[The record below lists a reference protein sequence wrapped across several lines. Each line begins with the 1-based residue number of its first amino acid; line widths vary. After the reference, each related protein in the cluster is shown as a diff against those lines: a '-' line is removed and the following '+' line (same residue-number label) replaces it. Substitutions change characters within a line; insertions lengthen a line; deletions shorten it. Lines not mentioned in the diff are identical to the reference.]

1 MERAPGAIV
10 DALVEQQD
18 ELSGLLEMM
27 DGADWERPS
36 RCEGWTVADVVV
48 HLAQTNELAAA
59 SVGGR
64 FPDAVAEL
72 TGGLGR
78 AGSIDEGADLMV
90 RRERDQPPT
99 AIAERWRT
107 GADELDRL
115 LRDCDPHARVAWV
128 AGELSARTLATTRLA
143 ETWIHTGDVAAGLGK
158 TLLPTD
164 RLWHIARLA
173 WRTLPYAF
181 ARSGRQLA
189 GAVAFEV
196 RGPGGDAWNFVPNA
210 DPMTVIRGDASE
222 LCLVAARRVDPPD
235 TTLGGEGPD
244 ATAVLELVRT
254 YA

>member
-1 MERAPGAIV
+1 VERAPGAIV

-181 ARSGRQLA
+181 SRAGRALT
-189 GAVAFEV
+189 GPVAFEL
-196 RGPGGDAWNFVPNA
+196 RGTDGAAWDFTPEPVA
-210 DPMTVIRGDASE
+210 VTTIRGDAVS
-222 LCLVAARRVDPPD
+222 LCLVAARRLEPRNTD
-235 TTLGGEGPD
+235 LRGEGPD
-244 ATAVLELVRT
+244 AEAVLELVRT